1 MAIYTAWEMERI
13 NSEHEPKLD
22 LKIARYISCNKLES
36 MLSSNTLFFCNAFN
50 FEDKY
55 EGEIPLSFFEGWS
68 KESEKNYRQFN
79 ILKNKVY
86 VPYVSCWTPYQ
97 PGNKK
102 MWAEYAGEDE
112 NKDGVCIV
120 MTVRQLV
127 ICAAARGGRVYQIHY
142 LNEDGN
148 LGTGD
153 IPFYIPNDEER
164 KQFDLPHAM
173 RVFHALKKH
182 EFEKEN
188 EIRSIIYKREKE
200 AGLEVPFKFNLFV
213 ENIILNP
220 LATAEQSNAIQQLA
234 DKYSVSKIVKSE
246 SSL

>member
-1 MAIYTAWEMERI
+1 MWE
-13 NSEHEPKLD
+13 
-22 LKIARYISCNKLES
+22 
-36 MLSSNTLFFCNAFN
+36 
-50 FEDKY
+50 
-55 EGEIPLSFFEGWS
+55 
-68 KESEKNYRQFN
+68 
-79 ILKNKVY
+79 
-86 VPYVSCWTPYQ
+86 
-97 PGNKK
+97 
-102 MWAEYAGEDE
+102 EYAGEDR

-188 EIRSIIYKREKE
+188 EIRGIIYKREKE
-200 AGLEVPFKFNLFV
+200 PGLEVPLKFNLFIKS
-213 ENIILNP
+213 IILNP
-220 LATAEQSNAIQQLA
+220 LATAEQSDAIKQLA
-234 DKYSVSKIVKSE
+234 EKYSVSTLVKSE
-246 SSL
+246 SS